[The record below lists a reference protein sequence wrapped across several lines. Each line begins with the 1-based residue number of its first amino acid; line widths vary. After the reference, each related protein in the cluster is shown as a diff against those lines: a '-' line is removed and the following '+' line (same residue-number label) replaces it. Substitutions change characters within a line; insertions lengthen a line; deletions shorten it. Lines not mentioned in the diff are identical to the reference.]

1 MRLTVDEITEI
12 KVVSTDV
19 DKEFMYFDRLDD
31 GSWRLVY
38 SKNMADRFVLHE
50 RTPKVIYV
58 PVDQMTT
65 EEFEEFTAGYLKRTK
80 ARLGLE

>member
-1 MRLTVDEITEI
+1 MRLEVDEIIEI

-19 DKEFMYFDRLDD
+19 DKEFMYFDRLED

-50 RTPKVIYV
+50 RIPEVEYIDTKG
-58 PVDQMTT
+58 MS
-65 EEFEEFTAGYLKRTK
+65 FEEIEECMKDMIERYRKRVTS
-80 ARLGLE
+80 